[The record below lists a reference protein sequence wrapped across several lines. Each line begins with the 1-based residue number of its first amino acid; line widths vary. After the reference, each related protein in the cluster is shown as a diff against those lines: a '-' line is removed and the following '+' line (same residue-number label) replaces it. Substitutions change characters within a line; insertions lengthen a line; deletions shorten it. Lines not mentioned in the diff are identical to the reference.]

1 MPVIILNF
9 LKGYISVRASGGF
22 NERLINLC
30 SSRGIPVW
38 DISYVGDTMFF
49 FTKPKY
55 YRNLKLA
62 AKDSGADISVHGRFG
77 LPFFALKNRDR
88 IALAVGMIFVL
99 CFIVFMSTR
108 IWSIRVTGNDKL
120 FDSEITEKFEELGVK
135 IGARKKDIDIL
146 SVQSKVLSEF
156 DNKIIWVSLNLEG
169 MCAEIQVRES
179 VITEKMSDGKPCNI
193 VAAFDG
199 TIKTLKT
206 YAGTQIESIKNGVK
220 EGDLLISGVVEYYD
234 GALDFVEAR
243 GEVTAEHTVNIKS
256 DISSVSERKYTH
268 SKEYMCLSA
277 FTLTVPFGK
286 SSDESESEI
295 TASKQSAELNGVTL
309 PFSLTRYVQSFYE
322 PSENEDLIRRKYL
335 VGKYI
340 GAVADKT
347 KNSDVISVKS
357 RLSGKGKDLKLTGE
371 IRCVDYVGKSVPIS
385 IKNE

>member
-9 LKGYISVRASGGF
+9 LKGYISVRASSGF

-62 AKDSGADISVHGRFG
+62 AKDSGADIRVHGRFG

-99 CFIVFMSTR
+99 CFIAFMSTR

-135 IGARKKDIDIL
+135 IGARKKNIDIL
-146 SVQSKVLSEF
+146 SVQSKFLSEF

-179 VITEKMSDGKPCNI
+179 VLTEKPSDGKPCNI

-199 TIKTLKT
+199 TIKTLRT

-256 DISSVSERKYTH
+256 DISAVLERKYTH
-268 SKEYMCLSA
+268 SKEYMSLSV

-286 SSDESESEI
+286 RSDESESEI
-295 TASKQSAELNGVTL
+295 TSNKRSAELNGVTL
-309 PFSLTRYVQSFYE
+309 PFSLIRYVQSFYE
-322 PSENEDLIRRKYL
+322 PSENEDSIRRKYL

-357 RLSGKGKDLKLTGE
+357 RLSGKGKELKLTGE